1 MVLIGFLACVGLGYL
16 LPMTPMCVLLR
27 IGLLFGGLIWVF
39 LYLNTPALSFFLAA
53 LLGLLLFHQPLEV
66 YVAAL
71 IGQTQSL
78 TVFMLVLFGGTLAV
92 VSRQGLLHHS
102 RAPVQIALGLR
113 QSRFSHPAGRPGSG
127 GRDTLSVHEWGAARL
142 FLHRYRLDDVRL
154 VALFHG

>member
-16 LPMTPMCVLLR
+16 LPMTPMCVLVR

-71 IGQTQSL
+71 IGQAQ
-78 TVFMLVLFGGTLAV
+78 
-92 VSRQGLLHHS
+92 
-102 RAPVQIALGLR
+102 
-113 QSRFSHPAGRPGSG
+113 
-127 GRDTLSVHEWGAARL
+127 
-142 FLHRYRLDDVRL
+142 
-154 VALFHG
+154 